1 MLDNEP
7 TGVSGEQPDQTSDT
21 QDAATT
27 AATNEGEAPQRQRR
41 RAASRPA
48 GPPVPPPAGSEA
60 TASDD
65 AAAEAESKPK
75 RARKT
80 AAKKVAAPEPAEPAA
95 ETAEAGDAPA
105 AKKTTRTRAR
115 KKAAEAE
122 PVEAS
127 QAQDSGA
134 EQAQDAGTEESGA
147 TTTGARTRTRRR
159 ATSAGTATEQATG
172 TEASEASTGQSASA
186 EQADSGRS
194 TAKRGARAAAS
205 RGDVERGDTDREQ
218 ASAAETTTGQADTAT
233 SATGTPR
240 TRTRRRATSA
250 GTAAEQA
257 SAEAS
262 AAQDTAAGQQGTR
275 ADSAAAVRGV
285 DSETAS
291 DQSADTSS
299 RPGLTSPFTNPFAA
313 PQLPAKGAKAAKK
326 TAQAQESPAEQPAK
340 ADSKPDTKPD
350 TKLDAKADTPAAPES
365 ELEPES
371 DSDAKPKRTRR
382 RAASAPAGP
391 PRAQEAAESQQDKQD
406 KQDKPDTSEKQDRQ
420 GRQDKQSR
428 QPRQDRQ
435 DKTARGRAARDK
447 APQPAAQDAATAA
460 AEPVDLDSL
469 SPAER
474 ARAIIAA
481 RAAAP
486 AAGVLFQAP
495 DLTTA
500 AAQKAAVKA
509 AKADATEAEAEAEP
523 EAEAEEEP
531 APARRTRTR
540 NRNRNRAEQAES
552 TPESAEAEAEDEDD
566 EDDEGTGSSSRR
578 RRRRRRRAGGESIEP
593 GPDDPPN
600 TVVKVRES
608 RVRSRGDRKGG
619 TAPDDDVQGV
629 RGSTRLEAKKQR
641 RREGRDTGRRRA
653 PLITEAEFL
662 ARRESVER
670 VMVVRQSG
678 DRTQIGVLE
687 DGVLVE
693 HYVNRAQSASYVG
706 NVYLGKVQNVLPSME
721 AAFVDIGKGR
731 NAVLYAGEVNF
742 DAAGITG
749 HAKRIESVLKSG
761 QAVLTQ
767 VTKDPIGHKGA
778 RLTSQI
784 SLPGR
789 YLVYVPEGTMTGIS
803 RKLPENERNRL
814 KAILKA
820 VVPENAGVIVR
831 TAAEGATEDELRR
844 DVERLSAQWEEIQ
857 RKAASSAS
865 SAPTL
870 LYGEPDLTVRVVRDI
885 FNEDFIK
892 LIVSGDQAWDTIRE
906 YVGGVA
912 PDLAPRLERWTSEQD
927 VFAVHRVDE
936 QLAKGLD
943 RKVWLPSGGSL
954 VIDRTEA
961 MVVIDVNTGKFTGS
975 GGNLEE
981 TVTRNNIEAAE
992 EIVRQLRLRD
1002 LGGIIVIDFI
1012 DMVLES
1018 NRDLVMRRLLECLGR
1033 DRTKHQVAEV
1043 TSLGLIQM
1051 TRKRVGQG
1059 LLEAFSETCDKCNGR
1074 GVLVHMEPVPVNHG
1088 HSHEDAERDGRGQ
1101 QGRGGRQGGEARSE
1115 GGQNGADEEHEGG
1128 RGRRKR
1134 RKSHGHADRQQHF
1147 DPQYDLD
1154 GVPEEF
1160 QDFADGEQAAAGPVL
1175 VTNVTK
1181 VAADDADRDQDL
1193 DDDDADE
1200 DDATEL
1206 SEHSD
1211 VEHIPSHAHV
1221 VAPVVT
1227 PGDVVAAEEADV
1239 TERLATGD
1247 AQAHTVYV
1255 PHAGGDVS
1263 VAEADKEETE
1273 AQGAGQAEPASVATL
1288 AAPAAE
1294 AAQEAPKRRGAL
1306 RVRRAAKR
1314 PAGPPTAHS

>member
-7 TGVSGEQPDQTSDT
+7 TGVPGEQPDQTSDA

-48 GPPVPPPAGSEA
+48 GPPVPPEGSEA

-65 AAAEAESKPK
+65 AAEPESKPK

-80 AAKKVAAPEPAEPAA
+80 AAKKVAAPEPAA
-95 ETAEAGDAPA
+95 EAAEAGDAPA
-105 AKKTTRTRAR
+105 AKKTTRTRTR
-115 KKAAEAE
+115 KKAVEAE
-122 PVEAS
+122 SAEAS
-127 QAQDSGA
+127 QAQDAGA
-134 EQAQDAGTEESGA
+134 AAAAEPAAAEESGA
-147 TTTGARTRTRRR
+147 TAKGAPTRARRRATSAGTAVEPATATETAEASEPASGPVASAEQADTATTATTASRTRTRRR
-159 ATSAGTATEQATG
+159 ATSAGTV
-172 TEASEASTGQSASA
+172 A
-186 EQADSGRS
+186 EQA
-194 TAKRGARAAAS
+194 A
-205 RGDVERGDTDREQ
+205 
-218 ASAAETTTGQADTAT
+218 
-233 SATGTPR
+233 
-240 TRTRRRATSA
+240 
-250 GTAAEQA
+250 
-257 SAEAS
+257 AEAS
-262 AAQDTAAGQQGTR
+262 ATAQDAEP
-275 ADSAAAVRGV
+275 
-285 DSETAS
+285 ETAG
-291 DQSADTSS
+291 DQPAADTTS
-299 RPGLTSPFTNPFAA
+299 RPGLTSPFANPFAA
-313 PQLPAKGAKAAKK
+313 PQLPATGAKAAKK
-326 TAQAQESPAEQPAK
+326 TAQAQEAPTEQPAK
-340 ADSKPDTKPD
+340 ADS
-350 TKLDAKADTPAAPES
+350 TPATQAETAAEP
-365 ELEPES
+365 EPES

-391 PRAQEAAESQQDKQD
+391 PRAQEAAESQQDEPEEQPAE
-406 KQDKPDTSEKQDRQ
+406 QDKPAKQDRQDRQERQDGRTRQ
-420 GRQDKQSR
+420 GRQDR
-428 QPRQDRQ
+428 QPRQSRQDRQ
-435 DKTARGRAARDK
+435 DKAQQ
-447 APQPAAQDAATAA
+447 PQSQPAAAQDAASATAPA

-495 DLTTA
+495 DLATVAAQQA
-500 AAQKAAVKA
+500 AAKA
-509 AKADATEAEAEAEP
+509 AKADATDAEAEEEP

-531 APARRTRTR
+531 APTRRTRTR
-540 NRNRNRAEQAES
+540 NRNRNRAEQTEAPAES
-552 TPESAEAEAEDEDD
+552 VEAEAEDEDD

-608 RVRSRGDRKGG
+608 RVRSRDRKGG
-619 TAPDDDVQGV
+619 LATDDDVQGV

-749 HAKRIESVLKSG
+749 QAKRIESVLKSG

-857 RKAASSAS
+857 RRAASSAS

-885 FNEDFIK
+885 FNEDFSK

-927 VFAVHRVDE
+927 IFAVHRVDE

-1074 GVLVHMEPVPVNHG
+1074 GVLVHMEPVPVGHG
-1088 HSHEDAERDGRGQ
+1088 HSPEDAERDGGRGQ
-1101 QGRGGRQGGEARSE
+1101 QGRGGRQGGESRSE
-1115 GGQNGADEEHEGG
+1115 GQNGTDDEHEGG

-1147 DPQYDLD
+1147 DPQYDVD

-1160 QDFADGEQAAAGPVL
+1160 QDFTDGEHAAAGPV
-1175 VTNVTK
+1175 TVTK
-1181 VAADDADRDQDL
+1181 VTRVAAAGGADLDDAHDDADQD
-1193 DDDDADE
+1193 DE
-1200 DDATEL
+1200 AQDEAAEL

-1211 VEHIPSHAHV
+1211 VEHVPSHAHV

-1239 TERLATGD
+1239 TERLAAGD

-1263 VAEADKEETE
+1263 VAEADREETE
-1273 AQGAGQAEPASVATL
+1273 AEAAEPVAVAVSAGSATEASESAT
-1288 AAPAAE
+1288 ASATESAE
-1294 AAQEAPKRRGAL
+1294 DAPKRRGL

-1314 PAGPPTAHS
+1314 PAGPPAAHS